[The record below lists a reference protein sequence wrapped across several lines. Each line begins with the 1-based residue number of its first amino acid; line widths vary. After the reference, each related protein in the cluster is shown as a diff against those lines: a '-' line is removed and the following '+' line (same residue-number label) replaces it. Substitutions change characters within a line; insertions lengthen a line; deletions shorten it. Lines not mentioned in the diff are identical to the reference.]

1 MPHGSSVQRPL
12 NWTRLDN
19 AAIIFPPTSR
29 GTDPGVFR
37 MSCRLKETVDPQLL
51 QKTLETTLSQFPHM
65 QVVLR
70 RGLFWYYLEQSDLIP
85 QVEPEETP
93 ICAPLYRGSRTL
105 LFRVSWWKDKINLE
119 LFHVLA
125 DGSGAIIFFQA
136 LILCYLKLCHPQAL
150 AGLEVPIPTLG
161 RSEDGFAKYYRPGHG
176 KSSRLILS
184 YHLRGSRYLTG
195 QLSAIEGVASVDQV
209 LQAAHKWNTTL
220 TCYLCAVLIEAIRSQ
235 MRERDLRLPVALT
248 VPVDLRGY
256 FPSDTARNFFSTIRV
271 AYDFSRRSGTFE
283 DIITQASQSFHEQ
296 LKIDCL
302 AQRINALAALEH
314 SPLLRP
320 IPLVVKNQVLRLA
333 RWIASLGETL
343 TLSNVGKIHLP
354 QPAADYVREFSIFS
368 GTRYAQLCTCTY
380 GGMLHMGYT
389 SMLRSSEIPQRFFHR
404 LVQDQIQVE
413 IRSNGHYVAD
423 TAEREDV

>member
-29 GTDPGVFR
+29 GADPGVFR

-51 QKTLETTLSQFPHM
+51 QKALETTLSQFPHM
-65 QVVLR
+65 QVVMR
-70 RGLFWYYLEQSDLIP
+70 RGLFWYYLEQSDLVP
-85 QVEPEETP
+85 QVEPEQTP
-93 ICAPLYRGSRTL
+93 ICAPLYHGSRTL
-105 LFRVSWWKDKINLE
+105 LFRVSWWRDKINLE

-125 DGSGAIIFFQA
+125 DGSGALIFFRT
-136 LILCYLKLCHPQAL
+136 LILRYLKLCHPDVL
-150 AGLEVPIPTLG
+150 ADLEVPSPVLG
-161 RSEDGFAKYYRPGHG
+161 RSEDGFAKYYRPGQG
-176 KSSRLILS
+176 KNSGLTLS
-184 YHLRGSRYLTG
+184 YRLRGSRYLIG
-195 QLSAIEGVASVDQV
+195 QFSAIEGVASADQV
-209 LQAAHKWNTTL
+209 LQAAHKWDTTL

-235 MRERDLRLPVALT
+235 MRERDLRRPVVLK
-248 VPVDLRGY
+248 VPVDLRSY
-256 FPSDTARNFFSTIRV
+256 FPSDTARNFFSIIQV
-271 AYDFSRRSGTFE
+271 AYDFSRQPGTFE
-283 DIITQASQSFHEQ
+283 DIIAQVSQSFREQ
-296 LKIDCL
+296 LEIGRL
-302 AQRINALAALEH
+302 AQRLNALAALEH
-314 SPLLRP
+314 SPFLRP

-333 RWIASLGETL
+333 RWIAALGETM

-368 GTRYAQLCTCTY
+368 GTRCSQFCTCTY

-389 SMLRSSEIPQRFFHR
+389 SIFRSPEIPQRFFHR

-413 IRSNGHYVAD
+413 IRSNGHYAAD

>member
-1 MPHGSSVQRPL
+1 
-12 NWTRLDN
+12 
-19 AAIIFPPTSR
+19 
-29 GTDPGVFR
+29 